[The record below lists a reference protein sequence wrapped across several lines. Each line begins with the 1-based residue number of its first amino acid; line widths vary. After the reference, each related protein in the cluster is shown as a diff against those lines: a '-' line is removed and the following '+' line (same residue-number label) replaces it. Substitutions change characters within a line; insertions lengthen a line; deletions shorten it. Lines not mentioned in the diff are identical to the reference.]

1 MELLDINDVLI
12 QEDVNSGYV
21 VYRLYY
27 LIYDMT
33 IDFIDFRVL
42 VFFVV
47 FKLMRMNMEFF
58 LR

>member
-1 MELLDINDVLI
+1 M
-12 QEDVNSGYV
+12 NSGYV

-47 FKLMRMNMEFF
+47 VKLMRMNMEFF